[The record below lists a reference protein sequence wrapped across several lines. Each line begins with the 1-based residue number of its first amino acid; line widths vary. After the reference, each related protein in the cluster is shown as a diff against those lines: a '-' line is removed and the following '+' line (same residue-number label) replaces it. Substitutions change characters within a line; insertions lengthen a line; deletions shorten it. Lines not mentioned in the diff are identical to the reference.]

1 MRVRL
6 ALILG
11 FALTA
16 QAQHSHWREVSTF
29 DFQWKQNQPSYK
41 FILEIPAD
49 WNDPGDFLKLR
60 ILPPNNGQEYTLVDS
75 GGFVKISSELRNPKL
90 EQRNL
95 AKSEYLYFSPDMV
108 QADKTPLLIL
118 FCWAYASSPGVIH
131 ILQLGVDGRPHEVFD
146 GEFLITAFADLDR
159 DGRKELIG
167 KRWLSELWGK
177 CYETYAPYFVY
188 RHPRKRTSPLQCS
201 LTLTEKYNM
210 AHYYGWMGP
219 EYSEKIV
226 VVRCGPGERK
236 PILMK
241 LEDAEKIL
249 GK

>member
-1 MRVRL
+1 MIVRI

-16 QAQHSHWREVSTF
+16 HAQHSHWREVSTF
-29 DFQWKQNQPSYK
+29 DFQWKKNEPSYK
-41 FILEIPAD
+41 FILEIPDD
-49 WNDPGDFLKLR
+49 WSDPGDFLKLR

-75 GGFVKISSELRNPKL
+75 GGFVNISSELSNPKL

-95 AKSEYLYFSPDMV
+95 AKSEYLYFSPDMM

-131 ILQLGVDGRPHEVFD
+131 ILQLGVAGRPHEVFN

-167 KRWLSELWGK
+167 KRWLSEVLGD
-177 CYETYAPYFVY
+177 CLQSYSPYFVY
-188 RHPRKRTSPLQCS
+188 GYPQKGTSSLQYS
-201 LTLTEKYNM
+201 LALSEKYNR
-210 AHYYGWMGP
+210 AHYYGWIGP
-219 EYSEKIV
+219 RPTERFF
-226 VVRCGPGERK
+226 VVRCGPGKKK

-241 LEDAEKIL
+241 REDALKLLEK
-249 GK
+249 